1 MFLTLVKLILYLNSI
16 LFEKKILSRRESTE
30 ALIELDIKIEKFGT
44 NGIWQSSINV
54 IRELT
59 PRSN

>member
-16 LFEKKILSRRESTE
+16 SFEKKILSRRESTE

>member
-30 ALIELDIKIEKFGT
+30 ALIELDIKIEKFGM
-44 NGIWQSSINV
+44 NGIW
-54 IRELT
+54 
-59 PRSN
+59 